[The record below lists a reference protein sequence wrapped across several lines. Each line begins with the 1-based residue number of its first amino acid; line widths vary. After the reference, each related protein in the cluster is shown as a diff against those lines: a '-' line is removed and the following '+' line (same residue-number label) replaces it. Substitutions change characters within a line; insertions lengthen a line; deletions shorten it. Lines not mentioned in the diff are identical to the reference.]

1 MSSRP
6 TSRFVLNADAYDL
19 IYGPEER
26 AAIAAQIELTGPPL
40 TAAAVECSPDLLAD
54 VDLIFSG
61 WGMVPLD
68 ATLLSH
74 APRLAA
80 VFYGAGSI
88 RYFCTDALWE
98 RGIVVTSA
106 YAANAVPVVEFTLA
120 EILLSLKRVW
130 YYSRAVRDLHGYPAG
145 RHTVPGAYD
154 VTVGLLALGT
164 IGRLV
169 AERLATFDLRVI
181 AYDPFVSA
189 ADAAAL
195 GVELVSL
202 DELFRRSQVV
212 SLHAPWLP
220 ETEELITGAH
230 LAAMPPDATFINTAR
245 GAIVREQ
252 EMIDVL
258 RQRPDLFA
266 VLDVTHP
273 EPPAA
278 NSPLYTLPN
287 VVLTPH
293 LAGSLGRECRRMGR
307 AMVDELRRYLAGEPL
322 RWSIT
327 RTQAAHMA

>member
-1 MSSRP
+1 MPARP
-6 TSRFVLNADAYDL
+6 TACFVLNADAYDL
-19 IYGPEER
+19 IYGPDER
-26 AAIAAQIELTGPPL
+26 AAIADLVAMAGPPL
-40 TAAAVECSPDLLAD
+40 TAAEVQADPARLAEI
-54 VDLIFSG
+54 DLIFSG

-68 ATLLSH
+68 AALLAH

-88 RYFCTDALWE
+88 RYFCTDALWD

-120 EILLSLKRVW
+120 QILLSLKRVW
-130 YYSRAVRDLHGYPAG
+130 YYMRAVRDQHAYPEG
-145 RHTVPGAYD
+145 RHTVPGAYG
-154 VTVGLLALGT
+154 VTVGLIALGT

-169 AERLATFDLRVI
+169 AARLAAFDLRVV

-202 DELFRRSQVV
+202 AELFRRSQVV

-220 ETEELITGAH
+220 ETVGLITGAH
-230 LAAMPPDATFINTAR
+230 LASMPQDATFINTAR
-245 GAIVREQ
+245 GAIVREP

-258 RQRPDLFA
+258 RERPDLFA
-266 VLDVTHP
+266 VLDVTYP

-278 NSPLYTLPN
+278 ASPLYTLPN

-293 LAGSLGRECRRMGR
+293 LAGSLGGECRRMGR
-307 AMVDELRRYLAGEPL
+307 TMVDELRRYLAGEPL
-322 RWSIT
+322 RWAVT
-327 RTQAAHMA
+327 RAQAAHMA